1 MATDCE
7 YGNDAT
13 HHQAAASGAGGCR
26 RRASPTPRS
35 CGTNSPHEDHHLQ
48 LVDVIRSLRTHWRAS
63 LGLLLLSGVALGL
76 FLFTRSEARDPDRW
90 QASVQLLVPA
100 RTEDGQLPE
109 GVPPSLL
116 QGQSGI
122 ALSQETT
129 AQALEAAGLGEGARD
144 HVTFGF
150 SSNER
155 GDIHTLTVTAPQR
168 EQAVE
173 LRDRFADAYV
183 AARRAAVGS
192 AAEGRRAAARQAL
205 DDLEERLASVDEQLA
220 EADPVL
226 LSLLEASEQATGD
239 DREAAAVELPPDT
252 PLDTV
257 LLAYER
263 QSLVDRIETTQ
274 RSYAE
279 SSAEAVVPGSYAT
292 VVERPAP
299 RQITPE
305 LPSPLVPIGVAVG
318 VGLLLALAVPV
329 LLDRLDHSIR
339 DPRAAGSALA
349 APVLSTIPATSAAQL
364 TTLARPG
371 SPRDGAY
378 RRLAAASIAT
388 DELPR
393 AIVVTAPVG
402 HIQDSVAANFAAALA
417 GLGLKVALVA
427 TDERQAWFS
436 DTEAGTLPTLPDY
449 LALAH
454 RGQLNGHLTEH
465 LAPTPVEN
473 LRVVPHGTTRTDAL
487 IDGLPPLLQ
496 ALADADID
504 VTVIAGP
511 AMLEEPAATILA
523 WSTRRVLW
531 VVEAGEV
538 SDQEAREAAA
548 RLALA
553 GATPFGVALVDA
565 KG

>member
-1 MATDCE
+1 M
-7 YGNDAT
+7 
-13 HHQAAASGAGGCR
+13 
-26 RRASPTPRS
+26 
-35 CGTNSPHEDHHLQ
+35 Q
-48 LVDVIRSLRTHWRAS
+48 LVDVTRSLRTHWRAS
-63 LGLLLLSGVALGL
+63 LGIVLLTGVALGL
-76 FLFTRSEARDPDRW
+76 FLFTRSETRDPDKWR
-90 QASVQLLVPA
+90 ASVQLLVPA
-100 RTEDGQLPE
+100 RTENGELPE
-109 GVPPSLL
+109 GVPPALL
-116 QGQSGI
+116 QGQSAI

-129 AQALEAAGLGEGARD
+129 SQALEAAGLGEGARD
-144 HVTFGF
+144 DLTFDF
-150 SSNER
+150 STNER
-155 GDIHTLTVTAPQR
+155 GDILTLTVTAPQR
-168 EQAVE
+168 DQAVE
-173 LRDRFADAYV
+173 VSDRFADAYV
-183 AARRAAVGS
+183 GARRSSVGS
-192 AAEGRRAAARQAL
+192 GAEGRRAAARQAL
-205 DDLEERLASVDEQLA
+205 EDLEKRLASVDEQLG

-226 LSLLEASEQATGD
+226 LSRLEAAELPASADDEDAATP
-239 DREAAAVELPPDT
+239 VELPADT

-263 QSLVDRIETTQ
+263 QSLVNRIEATQ

-279 SSAEAVVPGSYAT
+279 SSAEVVVPGSYAT
-292 VVERPAP
+292 IVERPAP

-305 LPSPLVPIGVAVG
+305 LPSPLVPIGVALG

-349 APVLSTIPATSAAQL
+349 APVLSTIPATSASHL

-371 SPRDGAY
+371 SARDGAY
-378 RRLAAASIAT
+378 RTLAAASIAT

-393 AIVVTAPVG
+393 AIVVMAPVG
-402 HIQDSVAANFAAALA
+402 SIQDSVAANFAAALA
-417 GLGLKVALVA
+417 GLGLRVALVA

-436 DTEAGTLPTLPDY
+436 DTEAGTVPTLPDY

-454 RGQLNGHLTEH
+454 RGQLNGHLEEH
-465 LAPTPVEN
+465 LAPTSVEN
-473 LRVVPHGTTRTDAL
+473 LRVVPPGTTGSDTL

-523 WSTRRVLW
+523 WSTRSVLW

-553 GATPFGVALVDA
+553 GATPFGVALVDG